1 MFDSFMTGLSLV
13 LSFPGFLYLLA
24 GIAVGL
30 WLGIVPGLGGVT
42 GMVVLLPLTFGMDPA
57 AGLAML
63 LGMFA
68 VVSTSDTIT
77 SVMLGIPG
85 TIASQATVIDGNA
98 MAKRGLAQ
106 TAFGAAFV
114 SSAFGG
120 VLGGFAMAASLPF
133 ALWIILAFGSPEFF
147 LLSLLGLLM
156 VGAVSG
162 NAVSK
167 GLGAAVLGL
176 MLSQI
181 GYPVASSM
189 PRYFFGERS
198 LLDGLPLVP
207 VILGLFGLPE
217 MMDLAARRTAIAH
230 LSDKHAQGDSIFSG
244 VRAAI
249 RNRWLV
255 LRCSLMGVYVG
266 MLPAIGSSVV
276 DWLAYGHATQSCKT
290 DPQFGKGDVRGVI
303 APEAAN
309 NAVLGGSL
317 IPTLAF
323 GIPGSGAMAVLLG
336 ALTIHG
342 FSPGRNMLGDN
353 LDITFSMVW
362 TIIIA
367 NIIGAAALMLWGRQV
382 ARAAFVDGNF
392 IVPAVILF
400 IFMGSWV
407 WQPGMF
413 TWITLLGV
421 GLLGYIMKA
430 AGWPRPPFILGFVLG
445 PVLENAMSI
454 TWQSYTV
461 MEVVTRPTV
470 IGLVIVLALVFF
482 FALRSTRRGLAAH
495 AIEDMQES
503 KASLILSSA
512 LALVLMA
519 LFGAAVWMARDWKLL
534 AKVSPMAFGLAG
546 IVIMGFVLF
555 QDRNRLRVIAAARRA
570 GDALAGGTTRQFIA
584 AHRRQIITFLSIAL
598 MAALTPWVGTYA
610 AILGFAAIY
619 TTLWGRFR
627 WWVVALYTAGL
638 GAVLYFLYDRL
649 LHAPFEL
656 PFFM

>member
-1 MFDSFMTGLSLV
+1 VTPKRCLQ
-13 LSFPGFLYLLA
+13 LL
-24 GIAVGL
+24 
-30 WLGIVPGLGGVT
+30 LGITPGL
-42 GMVVLLPLTFGMDPA
+42 
-57 AGLAML
+57 
-63 LGMFA
+63 
-68 VVSTSDTIT
+68 
-77 SVMLGIPG
+77 
-85 TIASQATVIDGNA
+85 
-98 MAKRGLAQ
+98 
-106 TAFGAAFV
+106 
-114 SSAFGG
+114 
-120 VLGGFAMAASLPF
+120 
-133 ALWIILAFGSPEFF
+133 F
-147 LLSLLGLLM
+147 LLSGVAGPAVRELRRAALLTPIASTIAVIGSLGLWKL
-156 VGAVSG
+156 
-162 NAVSK
+162 
-167 GLGAAVLGL
+167 L
-176 MLSQI
+176 
-181 GYPVASSM
+181 
-189 PRYFFGERS
+189 RRS
-198 LLDGLPLVP
+198 
-207 VILGLFGLPE
+207 
-217 MMDLAARRTAIAH
+217 
-230 LSDKHAQGDSIFSG
+230 
-244 VRAAI
+244 
-249 RNRWLV
+249 
-255 LRCSLMGVYVG
+255 
-266 MLPAIGSSVV
+266 
-276 DWLAYGHATQSCKT
+276 
-290 DPQFGKGDVRGVI
+290 
-303 APEAAN
+303 
-309 NAVLGGSL
+309 
-317 IPTLAF
+317 
-323 GIPGSGAMAVLLG
+323 
-336 ALTIHG
+336 
-342 FSPGRNMLGDN
+342 
-353 LDITFSMVW
+353 TFSREACPPAS
-362 TIIIA
+362 IA
-367 NIIGAAALMLWGRQV
+367 LA
-382 ARAAFVDGNF
+382 
-392 IVPAVILF
+392 
-400 IFMGSWV
+400 
-407 WQPGMF
+407 
-413 TWITLLGV
+413 LLGV

-495 AIEDMQES
+495 AIEDTQES